1 MYEAVIGLEVHV
13 QLSTDS
19 KIFSGSS
26 TNFGA
31 EPNTQASLI
40 DLGMP
45 GVLPVPNAKAFE
57 MAVKFGLAI
66 DAEIGQGNQ
75 SSIGKTTSIQI
86 FQKGTKS
93 VNLTNRSSVPVASRS
108 V

>member
-45 GVLPVPNAKAFE
+45 GVLPVPNEKAFE

-66 DAEIGQGNQ
+66 DAEIGQGINLRSEKLLLSGSSKRVPNQ
-75 SSIGKTTSIQI
+75 SI
-86 FQKGTKS
+86 
-93 VNLTNRSSVPVASRS
+93 
-108 V
+108 